1 MVSIASNWII
11 ASGII
16 KSLSFPGFDLYRYT
30 VLTSCNSFLLLIE
43 TPNDISLKCEASGF
57 SYNDQTASPHD
68 NLKSITTLKLLMV
81 SHIGTSGPIKP
92 ILIIGAPGSGTT
104 LLYQTLCSHRDL
116 AYINHN
122 MLRAGLRKHG
132 RLVGD
137 RRKALFILQNLI
149 HRDPASTLPH
159 EADAFWMRLDLRQ
172 SLGYYDYRTES
183 DYTEEMAAYFREKV
197 LQVQNLWGRPRF
209 VNKNLQN
216 SFRVRLLNS
225 IFPDAKFIHIIRD
238 GRAVAFSLL
247 NKKDLGATS
256 PILLVG
262 FKDIL
267 GDKYRPDRSE
277 LYNNGLAWAEYVT
290 KAREASTVAQGRY
303 YEVFYENLV
312 KEPYKE
318 LRNIMDFCELN
329 WYSEFEEK
337 IPSTQNMNEKWK
349 QKAIKEQRTDLEES
363 TLDLRRT
370 LGMAE

>member
-1 MVSIASNWII
+1 
-11 ASGII
+11 
-16 KSLSFPGFDLYRYT
+16 
-30 VLTSCNSFLLLIE
+30 
-43 TPNDISLKCEASGF
+43 
-57 SYNDQTASPHD
+57 
-68 NLKSITTLKLLMV
+68 MV
-81 SHIGTSGPIKP
+81 SHLGTTYSPIKP

-116 AYINHN
+116 AYITHN
-122 MLRAGLRKHG
+122 MLRAGIRKHG

-137 RRKALFILQNLI
+137 RRKALFTLQNLI

-159 EADAFWMRLDLRQ
+159 EADAFWMTYF
-172 SLGYYDYRTES
+172 GYYYNYMTEN
-183 DYTEEMAAYFREKV
+183 DYTEEMAAYFRKKV

-247 NKKDLGATS
+247 NKKEFGATS

-267 GDKYRPDRSE
+267 GDKYQPERSE
-277 LYNNGLAWAEYVT
+277 LYNHGLAWAEYVT
-290 KAREASTVAQGRY
+290 KAREASAFAQSSRY
-303 YEVFYENLV
+303 YEVCYENLV
-312 KEPYKE
+312 REPNKE
-318 LRNIMDFCELN
+318 LRKIVDFCELD
-329 WYSEFEEK
+329 WFSEFEEK
-337 IPSTQNMNEKWK
+337 IPLTQNMNEKWK
-349 QKAIKEQRTDLEES
+349 QKASKEQRTDLEES
-363 TLDLRRT
+363 TFDLRRT

>member
-1 MVSIASNWII
+1 M
-11 ASGII
+11 
-16 KSLSFPGFDLYRYT
+16 
-30 VLTSCNSFLLLIE
+30 
-43 TPNDISLKCEASGF
+43 
-57 SYNDQTASPHD
+57 
-68 NLKSITTLKLLMV
+68 
-81 SHIGTSGPIKP
+81 GTFGPIKP

-132 RLVGD
+132 KLVGD
-137 RRKALFILQNLI
+137 QRKALYILHNII

-159 EADAFWMRLDLRQ
+159 EADAFWMTYFRD
-172 SLGYYDYRTES
+172 YYNYMAEN
-183 DYTEEMAAYFREKV
+183 DYTEEMAAYFRKKI

-216 SFRVRLLNS
+216 SFRVRLLNL

-247 NKKDLGATS
+247 NKKADGATS

-267 GDKYRPDRSE
+267 RDKYQLNRSE
-277 LYNNGLAWAEYVT
+277 LYNYGLAWKEYVT
-290 KAREASTVAQGRY
+290 KAREATAIAKGRY
-303 YEVFYENLV
+303 YEVRYEKLV
-312 KEPYKE
+312 REPYNE
-318 LRNIMDFCELN
+318 LRNIIDFCELD
-329 WYSEFEEK
+329 WYSKFEEK
-337 IPSTQNMNEKWK
+337 IPATQNMNEKWK
-349 QKAIKEQRTDLEES
+349 QKASREQRIDLDES
-363 TLDLRRT
+363 TFDLRGT

>member
-1 MVSIASNWII
+1 
-11 ASGII
+11 
-16 KSLSFPGFDLYRYT
+16 
-30 VLTSCNSFLLLIE
+30 
-43 TPNDISLKCEASGF
+43 
-57 SYNDQTASPHD
+57 
-68 NLKSITTLKLLMV
+68 MV
-81 SHIGTSGPIKP
+81 SHLGTTHSPIKP

-116 AYINHN
+116 AYITHN
-122 MLRAGLRKHG
+122 MLRAGIRKHG

-137 RRKALFILQNLI
+137 RRKALFTLQNLI

-159 EADAFWMRLDLRQ
+159 EADAFWMTYF
-172 SLGYYDYRTES
+172 GYYYNYMTEN
-183 DYTEEMAAYFREKV
+183 DYTEEMAAYFRKKV

-247 NKKDLGATS
+247 NKKEFGATS

-267 GDKYRPDRSE
+267 GDKYQPERSE
-277 LYNNGLAWAEYVT
+277 LYNHGLAWAEYVT
-290 KAREASTVAQGRY
+290 KAREASAFAQSSRY
-303 YEVFYENLV
+303 YEVCYENLV
-312 KEPYKE
+312 REPNKE
-318 LRNIMDFCELN
+318 LRKIVDFCELD
-329 WYSEFEEK
+329 WFSEFEEK
-337 IPSTQNMNEKWK
+337 IPLTQNMNEKWK
-349 QKAIKEQRTDLEES
+349 QKASKEQRTDLEES
-363 TLDLRRT
+363 TFDLRRT